1 MHWRTVTRLCLKLQ
15 RSFAAIK
22 ARALMNCRILGGW
35 RNAAAK
41 GVHIIKLGSSCW
53 PQPSREESWNRWPS
67 SPYVGGTIRGKGQLG
82 IFLCGL
88 MIGFYWFA
96 TQLQDLFLESLPPL
110 VLRPLSVYFIRFNK
124 NNHGE

>member
-1 MHWRTVTRLCLKLQ
+1 MRGAGLRVHQGTVTRLCLQ
-15 RSFAAIK
+15 VRRGFAAIK
-22 ARALMNCRILGGW
+22 ARTLICIAGSKAGW

-41 GVHIIKLGSSCW
+41 GVHIVKLGSSCW

-96 TQLQDLFLESLPPL
+96 TQLQDLFLSHPPNPGYL
-110 VLRPLSVYFIRFNK
+110 VYV
-124 NNHGE
+124 